1 MARQLKIRTGGRTLM
16 KTVSL
21 SLTLFLSSLILSPI
35 ALKAAEDSVFL
46 GTPYQGK
53 KGQLP
58 ACTAFIPKYGK
69 KKGRPQRHQ

>member
-1 MARQLKIRTGGRTLM
+1 MKIRTEGRPPM
-16 KTVSL
+16 KTVTL
-21 SLTLFLSSLILSPI
+21 SLTLLLSSLLLSPI
-35 ALKAAEDSVFL
+35 AAKAAEESVFL

-69 KKGRPQRHQ
+69 KKGRAQRH